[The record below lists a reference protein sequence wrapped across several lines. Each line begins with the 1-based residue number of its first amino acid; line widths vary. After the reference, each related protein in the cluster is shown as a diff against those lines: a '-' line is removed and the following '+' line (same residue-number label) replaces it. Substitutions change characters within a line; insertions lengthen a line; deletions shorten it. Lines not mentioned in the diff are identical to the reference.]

1 MLFKKK
7 VKQVEKLDLASIS
20 VLINTAN
27 NQQVT
32 KILAMLQ
39 LQEEDLK
46 YLKSFKPIIQQNID
60 ELVFG
65 FYDALES
72 EPELLE
78 IINQHSSVDR
88 LRITLK
94 GHIQEMFEGK
104 IDEKYFEQRQRIAR
118 VHVRIGLP
126 SQWYISAFQNLLNQI
141 ILYVADAVPNHE
153 DQLKTIKAITKIFNF
168 EQHLVLETF
177 EAVVNQMKASIES
190 EKARVSKE
198 IIMSTENLA
207 AISEETNASFHQLNS
222 QSSEIIQYANKA
234 NEISTVAQQKAE
246 TGKQTISKQSEN
258 MTMISNSFNAMSDD
272 VLKLV
277 EISQEMEQIMGIVTN
292 IANQTNLLS
301 LNAAIEA
308 ARAGEAGKGFGVVA
322 GEVRNLSEQTKES
335 ATNVASLL
343 QTTKN
348 RTEKLLNS
356 LKNIEGDIQLGEIS
370 LTETVQQ
377 FDEILSAMSETKAQN
392 GLMDTEIRMMGE
404 VIEQLGGAFQE
415 VTTSA
420 DRLANIAQ
428 DLK

>member
-1 MLFKKK
+1 MLFNRKTKH
-7 VKQVEKLDLASIS
+7 VEPIDLSGIT

-39 LQEEDLK
+39 LNEEDLK
-46 YLKSFKPIIQQNID
+46 YLKSFKPVIQQNID
-60 ELVFG
+60 DMVHG
-65 FYDALES
+65 FYDALEA
-72 EPELLE
+72 EPELIE
-78 IINQHSSVDR
+78 IINSHSSVER

-104 IDEKYFEQRQRIAR
+104 IDANYFEQRKRIAR

-141 ILYVADAVPNHE
+141 ILYVADAVPNHD

-177 EAVVNQMKASIES
+177 EAVVDQMKESIEE

-207 AISEETNASFHQLNS
+207 AISEETNASFHQLNG
-222 QSSEIIQYANKA
+222 QSGEIIQYANKA
-234 NEISTVAQQKAE
+234 NEISSVAQQKAE
-246 TGKQTISKQSEN
+246 SGKQTISKQSQN
-258 MTMISNSFNAMSDD
+258 MAMISNSFNAMSDD

-335 ATNVASLL
+335 ATNVATLL

-415 VTTSA
+415 VTSSA